1 MGVDDMKRATVVN
14 IKSVPPQTW
23 ENALQRFMA
32 LRRAEQA
39 APRTIAGYVENVKL
53 FFKRYP
59 TAWSDT
65 CRDRLLEHLAQEGI
79 APSTYNI
86 RLKTLKPFFDF
97 CVREGAFASNPADGL
112 KLQHADPRMIDHSQ
126 EDLKAMLG
134 VMDISTFAGL
144 RDQALFLLSLD
155 CGIRPSEALQLRVN
169 DVDLDLNRAVIRSST
184 AKTRRSRVV
193 FFSSQTADVL
203 QRLIFNRPEEWDLSI
218 PVFCTSY
225 GEMWNTRAW
234 THQLGRYAKKAGLK
248 RFSAY
253 DLRHQHAIEYLRNG
267 GNLATLQKEM
277 GHTTISMTQKYL
289 ALSENDIQ
297 TAHAQ
302 ASPVSNLL
310 PRRKRLTRLQAP

>member
-1 MGVDDMKRATVVN
+1 MEVGGMKRATVVN

-23 ENALQRFMA
+23 ENALQRFVA

-39 APRTIAGYVENVKL
+39 APYTIAGYVENVKL
-53 FFKRYP
+53 FFERYP

-65 CRDRLLEHLAQEGI
+65 CRDCLLEHLAQEGI
-79 APSTYNI
+79 APPTYNI
-86 RLKTLKPFFDF
+86 RLKTLKHFFDF
-97 CVREGAFASNPADGL
+97 CVREGAFASNPANGL
-112 KLQHADPRMIDHSQ
+112 KLRHADPRMVDHSQ
-126 EDLKAMLG
+126 EDLKAMIT
-134 VMDISTFAGL
+134 VMDTTTFVGL
-144 RDQALFLLSLD
+144 RDKALFLLSLD

-169 DVDLDLNRAVIRSST
+169 DIDLDLNRAVIRSST

-193 FFSSQTADVL
+193 FFSNQTANVL
-203 QRLIFNRPEEWDLSI
+203 RQLITSRPEEWDLSI
-218 PVFCTSY
+218 PLFCTSY
-225 GEMWNTRAW
+225 GEHWNTRAW

-289 ALSENDIQ
+289 ALSEDDIQ
-297 TAHAQ
+297 TAHAK

>member
-1 MGVDDMKRATVVN
+1 MEVGGMKRATVVS

-23 ENALQRFMA
+23 ENALQRFIA

-39 APRTIAGYVENVKL
+39 APYTIAGYVENVKL
-53 FFKRYP
+53 FFERYP

-65 CRDRLLEHLAQEGI
+65 CRDCLLEHLSQEGI

-86 RLKTLKPFFDF
+86 RLKTLKHFFEF
-97 CVREGAFASNPADGL
+97 CVREGAFTSNPANGL
-112 KLQHADPRMIDHSQ
+112 KLRHADPRMVDHPQ
-126 EDLKAMLG
+126 EDLKAMLT
-134 VMDISTFAGL
+134 VMDTTTFVGL
-144 RDQALFLLSLD
+144 RDKALFLLSLD

-169 DVDLDLNRAVIRSST
+169 DIDIDLCKAVIRSST

-218 PVFCTSY
+218 PLFCTSY
-225 GEMWNTRAW
+225 GEHWNTRAW
-234 THQLGRYAKKAGLK
+234 TRQLARYAKKAGLK

-277 GHTTISMTQKYL
+277 GHTAISMTQKYL
-289 ALSENDIQ
+289 ALSDDDIQ

-310 PRRKRLTRLQAP
+310 PRRKRLTRL

>member
-1 MGVDDMKRATVVN
+1 MERTNVIN

-23 ENALQRFMA
+23 ENALQRFVA

-39 APRTIAGYVENVKL
+39 APYTIAGYVENVKL

-65 CRDRLLEHLAQEGI
+65 CRDCLLEHLSQEGI
-79 APSTYNI
+79 APPTYNI
-86 RLKTLKPFFDF
+86 RLKTLKHFFNF
-97 CVREGAFASNPADGL
+97 CVCEGAFASNPAEGL
-112 KLQHADPRMIDHSQ
+112 KLQHADPRMVDHSQ
-126 EDLKAMLG
+126 EDLKAILT
-134 VMDISTFAGL
+134 VMDTTTFVGL
-144 RDQALFLLSLD
+144 RDKALFLLSLD
-155 CGIRPSEALQLRVN
+155 CGIRPSEALQLRVT
-169 DVDLDLNRAVIRSST
+169 DVDLDLCKAVIRSST

-193 FFSSQTADVL
+193 FFSPQTADVL
-203 QRLIFNRPEEWDLSI
+203 QRLIFNRPEEWDLST
-218 PVFCTSY
+218 PLFCTSY
-225 GEMWNTRAW
+225 GEHWNTRAW

-289 ALSENDIQ
+289 ALSEDDIQ
-297 TAHAQ
+297 TAHAK